1 VDEPRGVGRGRTPR
15 LDVDRKS
22 SSPPPASPY
31 PPAPLAVGLRVSVR
45 SPPPAAAFLPI
56 NSVFSVTTNPLS
68 AELSTDSTA
77 TNGVQLNAERHYL
90 GKDKGVE
97 QCLAKVNGV

>member
-1 VDEPRGVGRGRTPR
+1 MDEPRGVGRGRTPR

-31 PPAPLAVGLRVSVR
+31 PPAPLAAGLRVSVR
-45 SPPPAAAFLPI
+45 SPPPAAAAAFLPI

-97 QCLAKVNGV
+97 QC